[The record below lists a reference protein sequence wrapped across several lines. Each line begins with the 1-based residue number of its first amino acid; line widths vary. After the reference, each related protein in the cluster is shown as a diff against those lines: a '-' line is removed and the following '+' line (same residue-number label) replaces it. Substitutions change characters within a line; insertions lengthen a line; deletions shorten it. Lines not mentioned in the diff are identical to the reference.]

1 MYIKH
6 HAIGISCNIKK
17 KDRKLSCM
25 LEPSIEADSFKMV
38 NVIFEHE
45 IKHSCVRLIM
55 LLSKGETWRICT
67 EMSFKEQML
76 YLQ

>member
-1 MYIKH
+1 
-6 HAIGISCNIKK
+6 
-17 KDRKLSCM
+17 M
-25 LEPSIEADSFKMV
+25 LEPSIEADSFKVV

-45 IKHSCVRLIM
+45 IKHSCVRLIT

-76 YLQ
+76 NLQ